1 MTIFS
6 AGNASFFKNIKQAMG
21 IQVTFNL
28 KSKLQKEHF
37 FSQNVTASSG
47 IYASI
52 FNPSPN
58 GNVHTYATISD

>member
-37 FSQNVTASSG
+37 FSQNVTASQG
-47 IYASI
+47 
-52 FNPSPN
+52 FMHPF
-58 GNVHTYATISD
+58 